1 MTMANIAAFN
11 ISSQALSV
19 YQTKMDLIAQNIANA
34 DTIQTDTNEP
44 YQRRE
49 AELVQK
55 KLFGAVFEDV
65 KENKEVLS
73 VAISSI
79 KEDETPFKLVYDPT
93 NEFADE
99 NGYVTKSNVDVTK
112 EMMDLLSAS
121 RAYEANLVAFN
132 TTKSMITKAT
142 DIL

>member
-1 MTMANIAAFN
+1 MANIAAFS

-34 DTIQTDTNEP
+34 DTIQTDTEEP

-55 KLFGAVFEDV
+55 ELFSAVFDDV
-65 KENKEVLS
+65 KENKEVIS

-79 KEDETPFKLVYDPT
+79 KKDETPFTLVYDPT
-93 NEFADE
+93 NEYANE
-99 NGYVTKSNVDVTK
+99 NGYVTKSNVDITE

-121 RAYEANLVAFN
+121 RAYEANLMAFN
-132 TTKSMITKAT
+132 TTKDMISKTT
-142 DIL
+142 EIL